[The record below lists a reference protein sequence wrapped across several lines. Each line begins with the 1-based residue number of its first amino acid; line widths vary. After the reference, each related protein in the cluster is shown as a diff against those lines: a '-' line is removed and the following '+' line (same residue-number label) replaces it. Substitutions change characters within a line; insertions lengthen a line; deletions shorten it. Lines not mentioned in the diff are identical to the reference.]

1 MTTVFEIVGA
11 IADQLRTLDG
21 MTVYTEPPG
30 VVTTPSIILSLG
42 GIDYDTTMSRGSD
55 DVTINTELFVTAGPQ
70 GAENLYS
77 YLDGQGPN
85 SIKALFEEDSTL
97 DGLVHDC
104 VLSTA
109 GSADRAGMA
118 QAQYLHIDLTFT
130 VLAVL
135 G

>member
-1 MTTVFEIVGA
+1 MTTVFGIIGA
-11 IADQLRTLDG
+11 IADRLRTLDG

-30 VVTTPSIILSLG
+30 TVTTPAVILSLG
-42 GIDYDTTMSRGSD
+42 GIEYDTTMSRGSD
-55 DVTINTELFVTAGPQ
+55 DVTVVAELFVTAGPQ

-85 SIKALFEEDSTL
+85 SLKELFESDTTL

-104 VLSTA
+104 ALSSV
-109 GSADRAGMA
+109 GSADRAGVSKPE
-118 QAQYLHIDLTFT
+118 YLHIDLTFT
-130 VLAVL
+130 VMTVL